1 MKKYPFK
8 ISSLENLIADYFE
21 KYLIQNSA
29 TVPDTESL
37 AAYLG
42 ITREELNE
50 LESGKNTSRA
60 VKNAKTRIAAA
71 KKQLAYRGKIPA
83 AVLAFD
89 LRNDHG
95 YRDKPEDM
103 NCSTLI
109 LRGLAEEWSE

>member
-8 ISSLENLIADYFE
+8 IAELERLTTDYFE
-21 KYLIQNSA
+21 KYIAENPSV
-29 TVPDTESL
+29 VPDTESL

-42 ITREELNE
+42 ITRDDLNE
-50 LESGKNTSRA
+50 LEGSKKTSRT
-60 VKNAKTRIAAA
+60 VKSAKTKIAAA
-71 KKQLAYRGKIPA
+71 KKQLAYRGKLPA

-95 YRDKPEDM
+95 YRDKPEDL
-103 NCSTLI
+103 NCATLI